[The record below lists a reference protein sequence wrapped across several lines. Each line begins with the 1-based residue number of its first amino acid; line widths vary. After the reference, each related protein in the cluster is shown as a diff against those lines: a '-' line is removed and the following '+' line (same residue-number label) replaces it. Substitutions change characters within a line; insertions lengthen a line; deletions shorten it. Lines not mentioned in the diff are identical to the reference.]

1 MKQLKD
7 KNQAN
12 CSCSLAESYSMF
24 MGNAT
29 CNDNEQKENSMEM
42 NFEKFSMY
50 EDSKYE
56 SHVSCSFENV
66 KL

>member
-1 MKQLKD
+1 
-7 KNQAN
+7 
-12 CSCSLAESYSMF
+12 MF

-29 CNDNEQKENSMEM
+29 CKNDEQQERSMDVG
-42 NFEKFSMY
+42 FEKFFLY

-56 SHVSCSFENV
+56 SHVSCSFDNV

>member
-12 CSCSLAESYSMF
+12 CSCSLAELYSVF

>member
-1 MKQLKD
+1 MG
-7 KNQAN
+7 
-12 CSCSLAESYSMF
+12 CSCSLAESYSVF

-29 CNDNEQKENSMEM
+29 SNNNEQKENSMEM
-42 NFEKFSMY
+42 NFEKFSLY

-56 SHVSCSFENV
+56 SHVSCSFDNV

>member
-1 MKQLKD
+1 MKQV
-7 KNQAN
+7 KNGCQGN
-12 CSCSLAESYSMF
+12 GSYSLAESYSMF

-29 CNDNEQKENSMEM
+29 CKNDEQQERSMDVG
-42 NFEKFSMY
+42 FEKFFLY

-56 SHVSCSFENV
+56 SHVSCSFDNV

>member
-1 MKQLKD
+1 MKQV
-7 KNQAN
+7 KNGYQGN
-12 CSCSLAESYSMF
+12 GLCSLAESYSMF

-29 CNDNEQKENSMEM
+29 CNNDEQKERSMDVG
-42 NFEKFSMY
+42 FEKFSLY

-56 SHVSCSFENV
+56 SHVSCSFDNV

>member
-1 MKQLKD
+1 MKQV
-7 KNQAN
+7 KNGYQGN
-12 CSCSLAESYSMF
+12 GSCSLAESYSVF
-24 MGNAT
+24 MGNAA